1 MPLCVSAVSECR
13 VLILYILQ
21 SQKSFLATLI
31 HTMFYSFTESMS
43 EVGNF
48 LPIEALQ
55 YPQTYSATANQR
67 LPTEALQY
75 PQTYSATASQRL
87 PTEALQYPQTYS
99 ATASQRLPTEALQY
113 PQTYSATASQ
123 RLPTEALQTYST
135 SGNQRLKRTYGIKRD
150 RNRRSDQV

>member
-1 MPLCVSAVSECR
+1 M
-13 VLILYILQ
+13 LQ
-21 SQKSFLATLI
+21 SQKKFMTSII
-31 HTMFYSFTESMS
+31 HTMFRSFTESMS

-48 LPIEALQ
+48 LPI
-55 YPQTYSATANQR
+55 
-67 LPTEALQY
+67 
-75 PQTYSATASQRL
+75 
-87 PTEALQYPQTYS
+87 EALQYPQTYS

-150 RNRRSDQV
+150 RNRRSDQVGTVFTFL

>member
-1 MPLCVSAVSECR
+1 MTS
-13 VLILYILQ
+13 I
-21 SQKSFLATLI
+21 I

-99 ATASQRLPTEALQY
+99 ATASQRLPTEALQ
-113 PQTYSATASQ
+113 
-123 RLPTEALQTYST
+123 TYST